1 MLLQVFTLSI
11 KADLENIESISLP
24 EDSSYTLTVKDSAGD
39 DQREGVVVS
48 PLEEQELSGSRGT
61 AHFALKW
68 SRDARHEAS
77 LSLQHIK
84 GVTRALTAADA
95 GKFVPIVAFECRG
108 LDPIAWQP
116 QASGKGWAPSGMVW
130 EDVDLSSGEW
140 AEYDEK
146 SGEAVS
152 VMELE
157 WRFDTYRPKK

>member
-1 MLLQVFTLSI
+1 M
-11 KADLENIESISLP
+11 
-24 EDSSYTLTVKDSAGD
+24 
-39 DQREGVVVS
+39 VS

-116 QASGKGWAPSGMVW
+116 QASGKGWCCMLRAWAWVPGRPRNSARPCPFQYTTERAHAPTPAGR
-130 EDVDLSSGEW
+130 LRHKG
-140 AEYDEK
+140 AERH
-146 SGEAVS
+146 GVGGRGPFQWG
-152 VMELE
+152 VG
-157 WRFDTYRPKK
+157 RV